1 MLILS
6 NSDKF
11 VGATALFY
19 PDVQAQVAD
28 ATGGSYYI
36 LPSSV
41 HELIVLPDNG
51 TFEERELAR
60 MVQSVNSCEVRPE
73 EQLGNKVLYYNASM
87 DRLMVAVDL
96 DREKERGKER

>member
-1 MLILS
+1 
-6 NSDKF
+6 
-11 VGATALFY
+11 
-19 PDVQAQVAD
+19 
-28 ATGGSYYI
+28 
-36 LPSSV
+36 
-41 HELIVLPDNG
+41 
-51 TFEERELAR
+51 